1 VSRLVTKLGFG
12 LEAGNGVRKVVMIM
26 NNNERKPIKNFH
38 DLEVYQNS
46 YNACIDI
53 MKKIV
58 PKLPEI
64 EKNDLKSQISQS
76 CKAIPRLI
84 AEGYGK
90 RHQKRGFQKYLDDSL
105 SESNEMIV
113 SLCQCKD
120 IYYKFVDVKLCN
132 DLIDIY
138 DKTSRQL
145 YNLSTTWTN
154 FKEERIRASKL

>member
-1 VSRLVTKLGFG
+1 MENDK
-12 LEAGNGVRKVVMIM
+12 
-26 NNNERKPIKNFH
+26 RKPIKSFQ

-46 YNACIDI
+46 YDACIDV

-64 EKNDLKSQISQS
+64 EKNDLKSQISRAS
-76 CKAIPRLI
+76 KAIPRLI

-113 SLCQCKD
+113 CLGQCKD
-120 IYYKFVDVKLCN
+120 IYEEFVDVNLCN

-145 YNLSTTWTN
+145 YNLSTSWTN
-154 FKEERIRASKL
+154 FNEEKARDSKST

>member
-1 VSRLVTKLGFG
+1 M
-12 LEAGNGVRKVVMIM
+12 END
-26 NNNERKPIKNFH
+26 ERKPIKSFH

-46 YNACIDI
+46 YNASLDV

-64 EKNDLKSQISQS
+64 EKNDLKSQISRS

-113 SLCQCKD
+113 SIGHCKD
-120 IYYKFVDVKLCN
+120 IYDDQYCRHGCN
-132 DLIDIY
+132 G
-138 DKTSRQL
+138 
-145 YNLSTTWTN
+145 
-154 FKEERIRASKL
+154 

>member
-1 VSRLVTKLGFG
+1 
-12 LEAGNGVRKVVMIM
+12 M
-26 NNNERKPIKNFH
+26 NYSQKTPIKSFF

-46 YNACIDI
+46 YKAAIDV

-58 PKLPEI
+58 PKLPDI
-64 EKNDLKSQISQS
+64 EQKDLKMQISRA

-90 RHQKRGFQKYLDDSL
+90 RHQKRGFQKYLDDSI

-113 SLCQCKD
+113 CISQCKD
-120 IYYKFVDVKLCN
+120 IYDNFVDVKLCN
-132 DLIDIY
+132 ELIDTY

-145 YNLSTTWTN
+145 YILSTTWTN
-154 FKEERIRASKL
+154 FKDEKSRASTSKNDTSF

>member
-1 VSRLVTKLGFG
+1 MENDK
-12 LEAGNGVRKVVMIM
+12 
-26 NNNERKPIKNFH
+26 RKPIKNFH

-46 YNACIDI
+46 YNASIEV

-64 EKNDLKSQISQS
+64 EKNDLKSQISRA

-90 RHQKRGFQKYLDDSL
+90 RHQKRGFQKYLDDSI

-113 SLCQCKD
+113 SIGHCKD
-120 IYYKFVDVKLCN
+120 IYDEFVDVKLCN
-132 DLIDIY
+132 KLIDIY

-154 FKEERIRASKL
+154 FKEEKVRASKP